1 MLEPL
6 AEILPELRAPGPR
19 QAASPSC
26 CERCPD
32 RSSVSA
38 LRRGARVSALHHIA
52 VEGPIGVGKTTVV
65 DRLAERLEAKK
76 AIEDWSTNPF
86 LRPFYDSRPGA
97 AFQAELFFLL
107 SRYRQQQELVQRQL
121 FTQATLVDYVF
132 ERSRLF
138 AYLNLDD
145 SELLIYDK
153 LYSLLSESVPRP
165 DLIVYLQAPTEV
177 LMRRVAGARPARGE
191 PALRGVP
198 GRGQPRLQPLLLPL
212 HARRRCWS

>member
-1 MLEPL
+1 V
-6 AEILPELRAPGPR
+6 
-19 QAASPSC
+19 
-26 CERCPD
+26 
-32 RSSVSA
+32 SV
-38 LRRGARVSALHHIA
+38 LHHIA
-52 VEGPIGVGKTTVV
+52 VEGAIGVGKTTVV
-65 DRLAERLEAKK
+65 DRLASLLEAKK
-76 AIEDWSTNPF
+76 VIEDWSSNPF

-145 SELLIYDK
+145 SELLIFDK
-153 LYSLLSESVPRP
+153 LYSLLCESVPRP

-177 LMRRVAGARPARGE
+177 LMRRVKARGRPE
-191 PALRGVP
+191 ESQLSEEYLAEVNRAYNHYFFHYTAT
-198 GRGQPRLQPLLLPL
+198 PLLVVNTEDVDF
-212 HARRRCWS
+212 ARSQDDVSDLLKQIRAMGKGTQYYVPRAHS

>member
-1 MLEPL
+1 M
-6 AEILPELRAPGPR
+6 
-19 QAASPSC
+19 
-26 CERCPD
+26 
-32 RSSVSA
+32 SV
-38 LRRGARVSALHHIA
+38 LHQIA
-52 VEGPIGVGKTTVV
+52 VEGAIGVGKTTVV
-65 DRLAERLEAKK
+65 DRLASLLEAKK
-76 AIEDWSTNPF
+76 VIEDWSSNPF

-145 SELLIYDK
+145 SELLIFDK
-153 LYSLLSESVPRP
+153 LYSLLCESVPRP

-177 LMRRVAGARPARGE
+177 LMRRVKARGRPE
-191 PALRGVP
+191 ESQLSEEYLAEVNRAYNHYFFHYTAT
-198 GRGQPRLQPLLLPL
+198 PLLVVNTEDVDF
-212 HARRRCWS
+212 ARSQDDVSDLLKQIRAMGKGTQYYVPRAHS